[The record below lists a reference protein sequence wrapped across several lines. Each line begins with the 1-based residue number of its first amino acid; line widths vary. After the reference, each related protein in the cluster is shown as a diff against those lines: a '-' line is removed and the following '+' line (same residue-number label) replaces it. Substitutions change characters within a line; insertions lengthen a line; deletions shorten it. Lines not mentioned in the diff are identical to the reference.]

1 MQIVVGDVH
10 ATYVGRLS
18 VYSNNFA
25 VVAMIGSVDLGKDK
39 GSKLVHHDTLGTQT
53 LHVLLCKVFRA
64 PMVALSVNQNLH
76 LHTFLRFLPQKVQR
90 GIAYAVIVEFV
101 KFNVDITFCT
111 TDMMKEVIE
120 KRLSTGQEMHLI
132 TLKERHIK
140 PPQSIHSK
148 RVALFLGI
156 CGENEGKS
164 QQARQ
169 QACGKESVSL
179 QEGKR

>member
-1 MQIVVGDVH
+1 M
-10 ATYVGRLS
+10 S
-18 VYSNNFA
+18 VYGNNLA
-25 VVAMIGSVDLGKDK
+25 VVAMIGSVDIGKDK

-53 LHVLLCKVFRA
+53 LHILLGKVFRS
-64 PMVALSVNQNLH
+64 PVVALSVNQDLH
-76 LHTFLRFLPQKVQR
+76 LHAFLHFLPQKVQR

-120 KRLSTGQEMHLI
+120 KRLSIGQKMHLI

-140 PPQSIHSK
+140 PPQSIHNK
-148 RVALFLGI
+148 RVALLLRV
-156 CGENEGKS
+156 CGVNEGKS
-164 QQARQ
+164 QEARQ
-169 QACGKESVSL
+169 QTCGKESVSL